1 MYSQIAA
8 NKRNT
13 VLILAGFV
21 GFIGFIGAL
30 FAAVYGDNS
39 IFIFTLVS
47 AIIYAS
53 IMVFLSSSMAMAM
66 TGAHPIAKKD

>member
-47 AIIYAS
+47 AIIYES
-53 IMVFLSSSMAMAM
+53 IMVLL
-66 TGAHPIAKKD
+66 